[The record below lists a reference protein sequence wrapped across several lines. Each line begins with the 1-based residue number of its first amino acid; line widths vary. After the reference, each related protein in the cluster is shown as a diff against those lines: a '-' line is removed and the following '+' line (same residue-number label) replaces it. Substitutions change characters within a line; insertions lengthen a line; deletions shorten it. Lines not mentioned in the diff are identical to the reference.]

1 MAKSKVVT
9 IDSVIE
15 LLEKQKA
22 KGETEVTL
30 YGYIADKEND
40 YNLISSDKEA
50 FEEQS
55 YADWSL
61 SRNGY

>member
-1 MAKSKVVT
+1 MAKSIKVSIST
-9 IDSVIE
+9 MIE

-22 KGETEVTL
+22 KGEETITL
-30 YGYIADKEND
+30 YGYIADKDND